1 MTPAEEESGLEIVSF
16 QVVENGIENGGGSTI
31 TSGASPERIV
41 EALLCEQTTH
51 ERRENRP
58 QNETD
63 DTEPLT

>member
-1 MTPAEEESGLEIVSF
+1 MALRT
-16 QVVENGIENGGGSTI
+16 VVVAKASR
-31 TSGASPERIV
+31 ASPERIAG
-41 EALLCEQTTH
+41 ALLNEQTTH